1 MQPQVGQVASGTR
14 VDAAWITG
22 RFPSVTGQGVPPLSQ
37 TLGQKEWHAMRHL
50 KYTLSMTH
58 PHNCNRGDT
67 EQLALPSHTKST
79 ANPTKATT
87 SVPRTRHRWSC

>member
-37 TLGQKEWHAMRHL
+37 TLGQFWLTFVDRFGQAMGQQEARRSAIIDL
-50 KYTLSMTH
+50 YFSFY
-58 PHNCNRGDT
+58 PI
-67 EQLALPSHTKST
+67 
-79 ANPTKATT
+79 
-87 SVPRTRHRWSC
+87 